1 MSACATAT
9 RPADARS
16 WGGETVVTRARNHQL
31 AAEITH
37 QLTDAHQVQLQ
48 YIHDLK
54 VENGPRMRGL
64 QFRYVYAF

>member
-1 MSACATAT
+1 
-9 RPADARS
+9 
-16 WGGETVVTRARNHQL
+16 
-31 AAEITH
+31 H

-64 QFRYVYAF
+64 QFRYAYAF